1 MPLKTFILFC
11 FLASLG
17 VSAFAQTLPAV
28 PKVPSIG
35 GGFPKGIPSNN
46 LGALTAKPE
55 IPYLEELRQVQDLK
69 KSYDSLRSEVKKLK
83 EAAQDSTTRDSV
95 VSVLKA
101 KGQEVLDREGEL
113 LQGMLENQEIPG
125 EGLKS
130 AVGRTL
136 EGVESSKAKLAQ
148 VSDLDGLDGILDQ
161 SEENLK
167 ALINEWL
174 MPKIEQSLS
183 GTLSE
188 GWNPAEAKIP
198 DFYGKDALDQ
208 LMQQGVDPEA
218 LMAQAKETAIG
229 KAKHIP
235 DEYLEK
241 LNGKSAKLLLDTLGN
256 VQMEL
261 LKDPKRKLHLIEPN
275 ELKDAKLLERTG
287 ILLWYD
293 PLTSFGEGIFA
304 EAGLSYGFTQ
314 QVEAYGTWVAKRFF
328 DESEGPVREGDGLRL
343 GLRFTKSTWSIQT
356 SVAKMR
362 MDNRY
367 PAGYE
372 QNNFSGTRWSGE
384 VALVKPIPMGE
395 SIRSVV
401 ILSWDPFYQA
411 NRSLSGSPVQLKI
424 GFELFRFKKLGG
436 DIKSKWD
443 WEEMEERIPKVPE
456 LKRPGGL

>member
-1 MPLKTFILFC
+1 MPFKSFFLFC
-11 FLASLG
+11 FLASIW
-17 VSAFAQTLPAV
+17 VSAFAQTLPAG
-28 PKVPSIG
+28 PKVPSIEG
-35 GGFPKGIPSNN
+35 GLPKGIPTTG
-46 LGALTAKPE
+46 LEGLAAKPK
-55 IPYLEELRQVQDLK
+55 IPYLEELRQVQGLK
-69 KSYDSLRSEVKKLK
+69 MSYDSLRSEVKKLK
-83 EAAQDSTTRDSV
+83 EAGQDSTTQDSV

-101 KGQEVLDREGEL
+101 KGQEVLDREAEV
-113 LQGMLENQEIPG
+113 LQSMLEEQEIPG
-125 EGLKS
+125 EELKS
-130 AVGRTL
+130 AVDRTL
-136 EGVESSKAKLAQ
+136 EGVESSKTKLAQ
-148 VSDLDGLDGILDQ
+148 VSDLEGLDGILDQ

-174 MPKIEQSLS
+174 MPKIEQTLS

-188 GWNPAEAKIP
+188 GWNPANAKIP

-208 LMQQGVDPEA
+208 LMQQGADPEA

-256 VQMEL
+256 VQVEL

-275 ELKDAKLLERTG
+275 ELTNAKLLERTG
-287 ILLWYD
+287 VLLWYD

-328 DESEGPVREGDGLRL
+328 DERKGPIREGDGLRL

-362 MDNRY
+362 MDIRY
-367 PAGYE
+367 PTGYE
-372 QNNFSGTRWSGE
+372 QNNFSGTQWSGE

-411 NRSLSGSPVQLKI
+411 NRSLSGSALQLKI
-424 GFELFRFKKLGG
+424 GFELLRFQF
-436 DIKSKWD
+436 SKNLL
-443 WEEMEERIPKVPE
+443 R
-456 LKRPGGL
+456 

>member
-1 MPLKTFILFC
+1 MPIGL
-11 FLASLG
+11 
-17 VSAFAQTLPAV
+17 
-28 PKVPSIG
+28 KVPGIG
-35 GGFPKGIPSNN
+35 GGLPKGIPANG
-46 LGALTAKPE
+46 LEALATKPE
-55 IPYLEELRQVQDLK
+55 IPYLEELRQVQGLK
-69 KSYDSLRSEVKKLK
+69 NSYDSLRSEVKKLK
-83 EAAQDSTTRDSV
+83 EAAQDSTTQDSV

-101 KGQEVLDREGEL
+101 KGQEVLDREAEV
-113 LQGMLENQEIPG
+113 LQSMLEEQEIPG
-125 EGLKS
+125 EELKS
-130 AVGRTL
+130 AVDRTL
-136 EGVESSKAKLAQ
+136 EGVESSKTKLAQ
-148 VSDLDGLDGILDQ
+148 VSDLEGLDGLLDQ

-174 MPKIEQSLS
+174 MPKIEQTLS

-188 GWNPAEAKIP
+188 CWNPANAKIP

-208 LMQQGVDPEA
+208 LMQQGAEPKE
-218 LMAQAKETAIG
+218 LMAQAKETAVG

-256 VQMEL
+256 VQVEL
-261 LKDPKRKLHLIEPN
+261 LKDPKRKLHLLEPN

-328 DESEGPVREGDGLRL
+328 DEGEGPVREGDGIRL

-362 MDNRY
+362 MDIRY
-367 PAGYE
+367 PNGYE
-372 QNNFSGTRWSGE
+372 QNNFSGSQWSGE

-401 ILSWDPFYQA
+401 ILSWDP
-411 NRSLSGSPVQLKI
+411 P
-424 GFELFRFKKLGG
+424 LGV
-436 DIKSKWD
+436 
-443 WEEMEERIPKVPE
+443 EEV
-456 LKRPGGL
+456 